1 MKQEGNLVISYNF
14 KKENEGVL
22 IVGIKTEGHV
32 KIINVF
38 SGKEAYSLYK
48 KLRITKLETMKIDSF

>member
-38 SGKEAYSLYK
+38 SGKEAYLLYK